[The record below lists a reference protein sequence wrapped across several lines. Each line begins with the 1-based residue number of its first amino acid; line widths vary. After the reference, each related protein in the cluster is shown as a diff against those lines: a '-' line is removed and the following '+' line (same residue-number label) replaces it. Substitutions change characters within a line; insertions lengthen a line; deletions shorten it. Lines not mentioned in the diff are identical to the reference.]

1 MNDDAL
7 KKNIQRLVEPV
18 VVSLGLSVWGIEIVR
33 AGRTILRIFVD
44 VPARSAYNC
53 DCGSGG
59 TCILPTDSDN
69 DGNSV
74 TEKTTL
80 ACYSATLD
88 QCEEIS
94 RHLGLAL
101 EVDNCFLEPYVLEV
115 STPGLTRQFFSLAQM
130 HPYLGDMM
138 EVRLLAPISTTRE
151 GTEMPRRILRGTLQ
165 AVEED
170 AFILAPASVSSEGNV
185 LLEDASLVRIPWNTV
200 RKVMRMYIFK
210 QPQKPGKRIS
220 SSKTNGNSRKKQRS

>member
-1 MNDDAL
+1 MDDDAL
-7 KKNIQRLVEPV
+7 KEIIQRLVEPV
-18 VVSLGLSVWGIEIVR
+18 AVSLGLIVWGIEIVR
-33 AGRTILRIFVD
+33 AGRTVLRIFVD
-44 VPARSAYNC
+44 VPGCAASSC
-53 DCGSGG
+53 DGTGG
-59 TCILPTDSDN
+59 TCILPADSDN
-69 DGNSV
+69 DGIFV
-74 TEKTTL
+74 AEKTSS

-101 EVDNCFLEPYVLEV
+101 EVENCFLEPYVLEV

-138 EVRLLAPISTTRE
+138 EVRLLAPISTARE

-185 LLEDASLVRIPWNTV
+185 SLEDASLVRIPWNTV
-200 RKVMRMYIFK
+200 RKAMRMYIFK
-210 QPQKPGKRIS
+210 QPQKPGKQIS
-220 SSKTNGNSRKKQRS
+220 SSKMKGNSRKKQRS